1 MDAAP
6 LVVVDNVDGKHWY
19 TSIQKIQETSMEAC
33 AEECEKLVFRARQ
46 HPPPLLPMVAVGE
59 TYPEQDGVVHGT
71 LVSRIRVLSVE
82 RKLALRLGI
91 SQLLVQGQQ

>member
-19 TSIQKIQETSMEAC
+19 TSIQKIQETSLEAC
-33 AEECEKLVFRARQ
+33 AEECEKLVIRARQ

>member
-19 TSIQKIQETSMEAC
+19 TSIQKIQETSLEAC
-33 AEECEKLVFRARQ
+33 AEECEKLVIRARQ
-46 HPPPLLPMVAVGE
+46 HPPPCCRWSLLAK